1 MIELFP
7 NPQIDWIKRRKTFL
21 VCSVIMLIIGAIA
34 VQVRGFSLGVD
45 FTGGTLL
52 TVKFSQPTT
61 PDQLRSALSD
71 AGIETSKVV
80 VQNVVARTNEFI
92 VRAPQSGNEFQDR
105 KRIIGALQGLHSPAG
120 PGSADKTNIN
130 VVNAESIEQE
140 LRQVDPLGIAN
151 QSFAGT
157 HPYRTIGDQIISFRD
172 ERQGGFIQ
180 DAGALQTLTLNV
192 SNMLEG
198 WDQAAVKGV
207 LMERLGAAK
216 IDLNLVGASE
226 IEDGLNR
233 IDPLGLK
240 GQGSQAEVYKR
251 AAAAIK
257 KYRSDRDG
265 VINSLSEIQLQ
276 DVSAELLERMAPYF
290 MTGAFTVLSA
300 DVVGPQVGAELTKRA
315 IYVTLAA
322 MGGMLFY
329 IAFRFEWISGV
340 AGIASIFHD
349 VLITLGIFSL
359 IQKEIDLTVVAALLT
374 LVGYTMNDKIV
385 IFDRLRE
392 NLRLR
397 RRDNL
402 VTITNDSINQTLAR
416 TIITGGLTFVS
427 TLALAIF
434 GGDVLRGFALALTLG
449 IAVGTYSS
457 IAVASPMMLWWHY
470 FTNSKSKRVAA
481 ERASIGSAKRPLA
494 KV

>member
-1 MIELFP
+1 
-7 NPQIDWIKRRKTFL
+7 
-21 VCSVIMLIIGAIA
+21 VIGAIS

-61 PDQLRSALSD
+61 PDQVRSALSG
-71 AGIETSKVV
+71 AGIETSKVI
-80 VQNVVARTNEFI
+80 VQNVVGRTNEFLI
-92 VRAPQSGNEFQDR
+92 RAPQSGNEFQDR
-105 KRIIGALQGLHSPAG
+105 KRIIGALQNLHAPG
-120 PGSADKTNIN
+120 EGSADKVN
-130 VVNAESIEQE
+130 VNVLNAESIEQE
-140 LRQVDPLGIAN
+140 LRQADPLGIAN
-151 QSFAGT
+151 QSFAGA
-157 HPYRTIGDQIISFRD
+157 HPYRTIGDQVIAFRD
-172 ERQGGFIQ
+172 QQGGFIQ
-180 DAGALQTLTLNV
+180 NINALQNITFNV
-192 SNMLEG
+192 ANLPTG
-198 WDQAAVKGV
+198 YDQAAIKNA
-207 LMERLGAAK
+207 LIERLQATK
-216 IDLNLVGASE
+216 IDLNLVGSSE
-226 IEDGLNR
+226 IEDALNR
-233 IDPLGLK
+233 IDPLK
-240 GQGSQAEVYKR
+240 GQGGSAEVYKK
-251 AAAAIK
+251 AAQAIK

-265 VINSLSEIQLQ
+265 VISSLSEIQLQ
-276 DVSAELLERMAPYF
+276 DVSAELLARMEPYF
-290 MTGAFTVLSA
+290 MTGGFTVLSA

-322 MGGMLFY
+322 MSGMLVY

-340 AGIASIFHD
+340 AGIVSIFHD

-392 NLRLR
+392 NLQLR

-402 VTITNDSINQTLAR
+402 LKITNDSINQTMSR

-434 GGDVLRGFALALTLG
+434 GGEVLRGFALALTLG
-449 IAVGTYSS
+449 IAVGTFSS

-470 FTNSKSKRVAA
+470 YTDARKRKMA
-481 ERASIGSAKRPLA
+481 EELRASAAKQPLA